1 MILSGNGNGGKSA
14 ENRLKKREEALGY
27 ALRGFCFWEKEMFF
41 VGIGEKNAGKAAD
54 FSEALRGKPLQRG
67 FCAVIMEQ

>member
-1 MILSGNGNGGKSA
+1 MHSEAFVFL
-14 ENRLKKREEALGY
+14 ENER
-27 ALRGFCFWEKEMFF
+27 FF